1 MHQNYHYPICN
12 YIPPINRQGY
22 LVHTEFDCLPSPPK
36 KTVSRVDGEGAEEV
50 GWDLDQHR
58 QDKVDVDVAAELG
71 RHHADAVVDQ
81 GDYEPDDMQESDKCR
96 SKVDTV
102 VSSKDRGRDFQILST
117 ACFETYLLCIQL
129 CWYITVNIVKKYSLA

>member
-1 MHQNYHYPICN
+1 MLSDNTCIKIIITLFPIIFYPLTDRDIWFIS
-12 YIPPINRQGY
+12 YRIRLPPPQ
-22 LVHTEFDCLPSPPK
+22 K

-81 GDYEPDDMQESDKCR
+81 GDHKPDNMHESYKYR

-102 VSSKDRGRDFQILST
+102 VSSTDRGRDF
-117 ACFETYLLCIQL
+117 
-129 CWYITVNIVKKYSLA
+129 